1 MFGLAYEIPEI
12 AFRASLFFHNEIH
25 HDLSGQVEAPL
36 PDFSNVVSER
46 ATGKTLTPKAV
57 NFRIQSGVAEDW
69 LAFMELRWG
78 DWSSLD
84 EMYVNAGNLSGGL
97 VLFKN
102 DTLNY
107 KLGLGVKMTER
118 LSLGGY
124 VESYIDLNPPT
135 IPQGIDGTNL
145 RNPQADR
152 YSIAFGG
159 KYLLLENLSLALG
172 GSYYYI
178 EHGRFSDNT
187 YTVEL
192 ERSQA
197 FAVGGTLTYLF

>member
-1 MFGLAYEIPEI
+1 
-12 AFRASLFFHNEIH
+12 
-25 HDLSGQVEAPL
+25 
-36 PDFSNVVSER
+36 
-46 ATGKTLTPKAV
+46 
-57 NFRIQSGVAEDW
+57 
-69 LAFMELRWG
+69 MELRWG

-84 EMYVNAGNLSGGL
+84 EMYVEAGNLSGGL

-107 KLGLGVKMTER
+107 KFGLGVKMNER

-124 VESYIDLNPPT
+124 IESYIDLNPPKT
-135 IPQGIDGTNL
+135 PIGIDGTNL

-159 KYLLLENLSLALG
+159 KYLLYNNLSLSLG

-178 EHGRFSDNT
+178 ERGRFSDKS
-187 YTVEL
+187 YTVDL

-197 FAVGGTLTYLF
+197 FAVGGTLIYMF